1 MPVFLYIFS
10 FTGKLWPKKNS
21 LSRYV
26 TILPAQQDKLV
37 VHHSTKDM
45 LTIKIHHFGFFNK
58 YSSMTKPS
66 QKSLLNGTF
75 FGIKETHLLRKI
87 NCYSFFR
94 SSPKVNL

>member
-10 FTGKLWPKKNS
+10 FTGKLWPEKNS

-45 LTIKIHHFGFFNK
+45 LTIKIFNK
-58 YSSMTKPS
+58 YFSMTKPS

-75 FGIKETHLLRKI
+75 FGIKESHLLRKI